1 MKIIAKTP
9 TGYLIEAT
17 VSEVRVMTAGE
28 LSEYNIGDHRP
39 CDHTGRVV
47 NVIPMAQH
55 IKTLKDRAVEANKAA
70 KLIHAFADHL
80 EAAIPD
86 ITAEPA
92 KEGASE

>member
-1 MKIIAKTP
+1 MKIIAKTS
-9 TGYLIEAT
+9 TGYLIEASR
-17 VSEVRVMTAGE
+17 SEVAVMSAGE
-28 LSEYNIGDHRP
+28 LPECDRHSLQRT
-39 CDHTGRVV
+39 DHTGRVV